1 MAVTPRTRGPSL
13 TPDLRAPNL
22 LVGSDVEIDE
32 TAQIGANVVIY
43 DGVRIGP
50 NAQVKN
56 NCVIGE
62 RPSLTPDS
70 HAPPQP
76 DRPTVIA
83 SGATICNSV
92 VIFNGVEVGSGAIIG
107 DLSCLREGASIGE
120 RVVVGLRCGVGA
132 GAKIGAGARLQAGC
146 VIPPLCLVEE
156 EVSLGAL
163 VTGATNNA
171 QRRDPASLREP
182 VVLRR
187 GCRVGSAAVLLP
199 GVEIGE
205 NSYVGAGAVVREDVA
220 PWSKVAGVPA
230 RVIGRV
236 ADD

>member
-1 MAVTPRTRGPSL
+1 MAISPQIQTAAL
-13 TPDLRAPNL
+13 TPDPRAHNL
-22 LVGSDVEIDE
+22 LVGRDVEIDE
-32 TAQIGANVVIY
+32 TAEIGANVVIH
-43 DGVRIGP
+43 DVVHIGP
-50 NAQVKN
+50 GARIKN

-83 SGATICNSV
+83 AGATVCNSV

-120 RVVVGLRCGVGA
+120 RVVVGLRCAVGA
-132 GAKIGAGARLQAGC
+132 SAKIGAGSRLQAGC
-146 VIPPLCLVEE
+146 VIPPLYLIEE

-182 VVLRR
+182 AVLRR
-187 GCRVGSAAVLLP
+187 GCRIGSAAVLLP

-205 NSYVGAGAVVREDVA
+205 NSFVGAGAVVRENVA
-220 PWSKVAGVPA
+220 PRSKVAGVPA